1 MSDKKIT
8 DNKELTE
15 WEQLLAWL
23 VISTIVSYFF
33 SFILFLYLIWITIFS
48 IPKVNW
54 KIKWIMWVVVLIFAY
69 WAWITYKVPEIKVL
83 SNLENNKSEY
93 NLVLDLKNTTKLYI
107 NSEEQ
112 KDFSWNKF
120 EKKIELKELE
130 TKINIVAKNSI
141 FQEKE
146 EEIIIK
152 REKTETEVK
161 TEKENEEKIKQ
172 EEAKKEEERKKE
184 LPKQVWEKD
193 KTKYWVDCKA
203 SVKNLL
209 NFPKTANFPLPK
221 YFYNWTPWKE
231 AIIKWTVT
239 SQNAFWVTLESYYEC
254 VFTWNAEKEEYTY
267 KYLIE

>member
-1 MSDKKIT
+1 MGT
-8 DNKELTE
+8 NKELSQIKE
-15 WEQLLAWL
+15 VFWLLVVL
-23 VISTIVSYFF
+23 TIGTYFF
-33 SFILFLYLIWITIFS
+33 SFMLFLYLVWITIFF

-54 KIKWIMWVVVLIFAY
+54 KIKWAIWVIVLLFSF
-69 WAWITYKVPEIKVL
+69 WAWTTYKVPEIKVL
-83 SNLENNKSEY
+83 SNLENNKNSEY

-112 KDFSWNKF
+112 NFSWEKF
-120 EKKIELKELE
+120 EKKIELKESE
-130 TKINIVAKNSI
+130 TKINVIAKNSI
-141 FQEKE
+141 FQEKT

-152 REKTETEVK
+152 RDKTETEIQ

-209 NFPKTANFPLPK
+209 NFPKTADFPLPK